1 MCWFRMVKQGNY
13 VKLCQKITGTNMND
27 VFFFLAAFI
36 ESEDLKGRRPFWLTL
51 ITLCMG
57 GGMLSLRMMMRMV
70 MMVLQKILQSNRI
83 TVSCFLDK
91 ILDIIYNNKTQTW
104 QQGTVSSLAAEEK
117 RDVKKCNATV
127 IVMIRL
133 YLIII
138 VWMDKKGSNKC
149 SILINVG

>member
-1 MCWFRMVKQGNY
+1 
-13 VKLCQKITGTNMND
+13 MND
-27 VFFFLAAFI
+27 ILFFLAAFI

-57 GGMLSLRMMMRMV
+57 GGMLSLRMMMRMMV
-70 MMVLQKILQSNRI
+70 MILQKILQSNRI

-117 RDVKKCNATV
+117 RDVKKCNATC
-127 IVMIRL
+127 
-133 YLIII
+133 
-138 VWMDKKGSNKC
+138 DC
-149 SILINVG
+149 HD

>member
-13 VKLCQKITGTNMND
+13 VKLCQKIIGTNMND
-27 VFFFLAAFI
+27 ILFFLAAFI

-57 GGMLSLRMMMRMV
+57 GGMLSLRMMMRMMV
-70 MMVLQKILQSNRI
+70 MVLQKIFQSNRI
-83 TVSCFLDK
+83 AVSCFLDK
-91 ILDIIYNNKTQTW
+91 ILDIIYNNKTQT
-104 QQGTVSSLAAEEK
+104 QQGTGSSLAAEEK

-133 YLIII
+133 YLNII
-138 VWMDKKGSNKC
+138 V
-149 SILINVG
+149 

>member
-57 GGMLSLRMMMRMV
+57 GGMLSLRMMMRMMV
-70 MMVLQKILQSNRI
+70 MILQKILQSNRI

-133 YLIII
+133 YLNII
-138 VWMDKKGSNKC
+138 VWMDKKAP
-149 SILINVG
+149 INVAF

>member
-1 MCWFRMVKQGNY
+1 
-13 VKLCQKITGTNMND
+13 
-27 VFFFLAAFI
+27 
-36 ESEDLKGRRPFWLTL
+36 
-51 ITLCMG
+51 
-57 GGMLSLRMMMRMV
+57 

-91 ILDIIYNNKTQTW
+91 ILDIIYNNKTQTK

>member
-1 MCWFRMVKQGNY
+1 MMF
-13 VKLCQKITGTNMND
+13 
-27 VFFFLAAFI
+27 FFFLAAFI
-36 ESEDLKGRRPFWLTL
+36 ESEDLKGQRPFWLTL

-57 GGMLSLRMMMRMV
+57 GGMLSLKMMMRMV
-70 MMVLQKILQSNRI
+70 MVLQKIFQSNRI

-91 ILDIIYNNKTQTW
+91 ILDIIYNNKTQT

-133 YLIII
+133 YLNII
-138 VWMDKKGSNKC
+138 V
-149 SILINVG
+149 